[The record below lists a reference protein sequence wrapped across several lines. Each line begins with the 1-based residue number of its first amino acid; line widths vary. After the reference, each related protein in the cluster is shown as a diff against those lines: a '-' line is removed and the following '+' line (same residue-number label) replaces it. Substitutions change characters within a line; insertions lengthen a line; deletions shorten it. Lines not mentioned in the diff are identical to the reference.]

1 MPIPVNL
8 NILNYISYVINN
20 KLYASTMATCWVGSA
35 KSTSPYTQRGKLPD
49 CYVKEVSGRIGPAEV
64 CAGRTR
70 AAHVGRRF
78 MSVNVDLAVYHCV
91 STSWRFSHESY
102 ISLGKCLYN
111 CRFEII
117 ILIASFWNILNGF
130 ARCCWEGKKLAG
142 RGGLRS
148 FCSLLRIDFFVK
160 FLENFCDWRNCRF
173 YDVEFKKKVF
183 WKRFSNENISF
194 FEICRFFW
202 WHVDFSEEYLGFLIF
217 CLFWLSPKFSTAF
230 LMKSW
235 FFLTKE
241 TIVL

>member
-173 YDVEFKKKVF
+173 YDVELKKKFSESVF
-183 WKRFSNENISF
+183 RTKIFHF
-194 FEICRFFW
+194 LKF
-202 WHVDFSEEYLGFLIF
+202 VDFSDDMLIF
-217 CLFWLSPKFSTAF
+217 QKNILDF
-230 LMKSW
+230 W
-235 FFLTKE
+235 FF
-241 TIVL
+241 VYFD